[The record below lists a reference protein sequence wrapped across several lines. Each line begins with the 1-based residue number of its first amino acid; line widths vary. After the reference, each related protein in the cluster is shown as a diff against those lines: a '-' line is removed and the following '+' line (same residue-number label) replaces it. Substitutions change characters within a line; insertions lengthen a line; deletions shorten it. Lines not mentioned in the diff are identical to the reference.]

1 MCSTRL
7 NRRSVPPTLHLFSS
21 VFGGAGAG
29 VGGWGNETT
38 VPYNGTF
45 QGQLDKRVG
54 SKLGGG
60 GEEWQ
65 GEGVSKREPQSSCH
79 VSGDLCPPSKS
90 FPS

>member
-1 MCSTRL
+1 MFNSIKPAIGASNT
-7 NRRSVPPTLHLFSS
+7 TF
-21 VFGGAGAG
+21 VFLCVRGRGG
-29 VGGWGNETT
+29 GGDETT